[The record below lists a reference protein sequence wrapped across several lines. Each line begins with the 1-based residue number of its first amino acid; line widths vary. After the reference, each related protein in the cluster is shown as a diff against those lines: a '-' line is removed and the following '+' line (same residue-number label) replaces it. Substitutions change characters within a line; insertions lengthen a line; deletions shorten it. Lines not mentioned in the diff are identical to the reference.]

1 MVTSFALGS
10 RVLWLRSA
18 DAEFA
23 HAMIERSAIHAE
35 ARCGAAWS
43 ADHPTRFAE
52 HAQNMIALDCLER
65 RRAVRGRG
73 RTRRAFQ
80 LGERNLERRA
90 ARQNH
95 AALYEIL

>member
-1 MVTSFALGS
+1 MVTSFALVS
-10 RVLWLRSA
+10 RVLRLRPG

-23 HAMIERSAIHAE
+23 HAMIERRAIHAE
-35 ARCGAAWS
+35 TRRSAAWA

-52 HAQNMIALDCLER
+52 HAQNVIALDCFER
-65 RRAVRGRG
+65 RRAAGRRG
-73 RTRRAFQ
+73 RTRRPFQ